1 MECIKVRKNKKYL
14 LLILI
19 GIFLIVI
26 SISFHLFDYINEVN
40 YENINQEKIEDF
52 FEIENKDEDIIT
64 NETKLED
71 NKQNDNFMAVLE
83 IPKINLKRGIY
94 DKSNINNN
102 VDKNIF
108 ILNESILP
116 SEEVNSH
123 ILLASH
129 SGNSYI
135 SYFRNLYK
143 LNINDKVYFY
153 YQGIKYIY
161 EISDKYEIEKTGTI
175 KLSFDNHDDITLIT
189 CINNTNKQLIYRGI
203 LIEKIEY

>member
-1 MECIKVRKNKKYL
+1 MEYIKVRKNKKYL

-40 YENINQEKIEDF
+40 YENINQEKIEEF
-52 FEIENKDEDIIT
+52 FEIENKSEDTIT

-71 NKQNDNFMAVLE
+71 NKQNDIFMAVLE

-175 KLSFDNHDDITLIT
+175 KLSFDNQDDIALMT

>member
-1 MECIKVRKNKKYL
+1 MEYIKVRKNKKYL

-19 GIFLIVI
+19 GIFFIVI

-102 VDKNIF
+102 VDKNIV

-143 LNINDKVYFY
+143 LNLNDKVYFY

>member
-1 MECIKVRKNKKYL
+1 MEYIKVRKNKKYL

-19 GIFLIVI
+19 GIFFIVI

-175 KLSFDNHDDITLIT
+175 KLSFDNQDDIALMT

>member
-1 MECIKVRKNKKYL
+1 MEYIKVRKNKKYL

-40 YENINQEKIEDF
+40 YENINQEKIEEF
-52 FEIENKDEDIIT
+52 FEIENKSEDTIT

-71 NKQNDNFMAVLE
+71 NKQNDIFMAVLE

>member
-1 MECIKVRKNKKYL
+1 MEYIKVRKNKKYL

-40 YENINQEKIEDF
+40 YENINQEKIEEF

-175 KLSFDNHDDITLIT
+175 KLSFDNQDDIALMT

>member
-1 MECIKVRKNKKYL
+1 MEYIKVRKNKKYL

-40 YENINQEKIEDF
+40 YENINQEKIEEF

-83 IPKINLKRGIY
+83 IPKINLKKGIY

-102 VDKNIF
+102 VDKNIV

-143 LNINDKVYFY
+143 LNLNDKVYFY

>member
-1 MECIKVRKNKKYL
+1 MEYIKVRKNKKYL

-71 NKQNDNFMAVLE
+71 NKQNDIFMAVLE

-175 KLSFDNHDDITLIT
+175 KLSFDNQDDIALMT

-203 LIEKIEY
+203 KIKKIEY

>member
-1 MECIKVRKNKKYL
+1 
-14 LLILI
+14 
-19 GIFLIVI
+19 
-26 SISFHLFDYINEVN
+26 
-40 YENINQEKIEDF
+40 
-52 FEIENKDEDIIT
+52 
-64 NETKLED
+64 
-71 NKQNDNFMAVLE
+71 MAVLE

>member
-1 MECIKVRKNKKYL
+1 MEYIKARKNRKYL

-40 YENINQEKIEDF
+40 HENINQEKIEEF
-52 FEIENKDEDIIT
+52 FEIENKSEDTIT
-64 NETKLED
+64 NETTLEE
-71 NKQNDNFMAVLE
+71 NKQKDNFMAVLE

-102 VDKNIF
+102 VDKNIV

-143 LNINDKVYFY
+143 LNLNDKVYFY

>member
-1 MECIKVRKNKKYL
+1 MEYIKVRKNKKYL

-40 YENINQEKIEDF
+40 YENINQEKIEEF

-71 NKQNDNFMAVLE
+71 NKQNDIFMAVLE

-135 SYFRNLYK
+135 SYFRNLYE
-143 LNINDKVYFY
+143 LNLNDKVYFY

-175 KLSFDNHDDITLIT
+175 KLSFDNQDDIALMT

>member
-1 MECIKVRKNKKYL
+1 MEYIKVRKNKKYL

-19 GIFLIVI
+19 GIFFIVI

>member
-1 MECIKVRKNKKYL
+1 MEYIKVRKNKKYL

-175 KLSFDNHDDITLIT
+175 KLSFDNQDDIALMT